1 MKTKQRFNAQKQ
13 AERKRTS
20 PRQDGGGQRAVHR
33 LLIRFALRKKAALT
47 IGFFLV
53 AAAVGLDLGANYF
66 VAVLLDELAKIWQ
79 DQAIGRLIWMVAT
92 YAGLVFLAGAA
103 VYISNVYTKK
113 TAEQIVGMIREEVF
127 DHLQRLP
134 VSFYDKTAAGRIVAR
149 VTGDNKAMRD
159 IYQLFFSEM
168 MMAVIYMLCIYG
180 VLLYL
185 NRALAALALIPL
197 ALFGLF
203 LWDYHRN
210 SSRVHKTHR
219 RLLADINAA
228 ANENIHAVSMIQ
240 SFGKEERL
248 AEEFADSSRKLFKQD
263 LKLTWLESYN
273 GFTAVE
279 MLRWAVQVIMVF
291 YLGYSFLYT
300 DHPISL
306 GTMYL
311 FNRYMVALFNQGSRI
326 MQNMPKVE
334 KSIQSAGHVLE
345 LLELAPVEEEL
356 PALEGEL
363 PVMEEEVPSVQ
374 EQKLTTMTKEPA
386 VEFSAVDFSY
396 LPGKQVL
403 RDISFRVPSGSMVG
417 IVGHTGS
424 GKSTIANLLLRFYS
438 NEGGLIRIDGEDM
451 QQQSIEQT
459 RSKMAIVLQDP
470 YLFAGSVLDNITLAD
485 DRYSR
490 EQAEQALRA
499 VGGEHIIRRKG
510 LDMALTENGSELSAG
525 ERQLISFARAL
536 IRNPQILI
544 LDEATAAVDSETEQL
559 IQSGMKKLEE
569 GRTTIVVAHRLSTLR
584 EADHILVMR
593 KGRIIERGN
602 HEELLAMDGYY
613 AQLYRKQF
621 VQA

>member
-1 MKTKQRFNAQKQ
+1 MKTKQSSNGQKQ
-13 AERKRTS
+13 DVGR
-20 PRQDGGGQRAVHR
+20 QRAVYG

-168 MMAVIYMLCIYG
+168 MMAVIYMVCIYG

-185 NRALAALALIPL
+185 NRGLAALALIPL

-219 RLLADINAA
+219 RILADINAA

-240 SFGKEERL
+240 SFGKEAVL
-248 AEEFADSSRKLFKQD
+248 AGEFADSSRKLFQQD

-345 LLELAPVEEEL
+345 LMDLPPVEDDTTEAEEL
-356 PALEGEL
+356 QMSKKLRMTDDL
-363 PVMEEEVPSVQ
+363 RMTD
-374 EQKLTTMTKEPA
+374 EQQPA

-396 LPGKQVL
+396 LPGQQVL
-403 RDISFRVPSGSMVG
+403 RDISFSVPTGSMVG

-438 NEGGLIRIDGEDM
+438 NEDGLIRIDGEDM
-451 QQQSIEQT
+451 RQQSIEET
-459 RSKMAIVLQDP
+459 RRKMAIVLQDP
-470 YLFAGSVLDNITLAD
+470 YLFAGSILDNITLAD
-485 DRYSR
+485 SSYSR
-490 EQAEQALRA
+490 EQAEAALRA
-499 VGGEHIIRRKG
+499 VGGEHIVSRKG
-510 LDMALTENGSELSAG
+510 LDMPLTENGSELSAG

-602 HEELLAMDGYY
+602 HEELLALNGYY